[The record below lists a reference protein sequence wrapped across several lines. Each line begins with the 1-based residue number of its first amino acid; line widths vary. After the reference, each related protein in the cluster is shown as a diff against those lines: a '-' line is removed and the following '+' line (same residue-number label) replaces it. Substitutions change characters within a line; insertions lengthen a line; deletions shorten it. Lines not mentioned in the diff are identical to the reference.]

1 MKTIAAVLL
10 LLSVGVPAMPPLHAA
25 PAVALMEKDAGDLD
39 LAATKSLFDNH
50 SVCFVDARSEFA
62 YYTSHIKGAR
72 SLSDSRFDEQFPE
85 FREKT
90 PKTIPIVVYCIS
102 PTCSKAKHVA
112 EKLKKNGY
120 SNVRIFPGG
129 MSEWSN
135 ARFPIEVEQD

>member
-1 MKTIAAVLL
+1 MKTIAAAFL
-10 LLSVGVPAMPPLHAA
+10 LLSVGAPAMRPLHAA
-25 PAVALMEKDAGDLD
+25 PAVALMKENADELD

-72 SLSDSRFDEQFPE
+72 SLSDSRFDEQFQE

-90 PKTIPIVVYCIS
+90 PKTTPIVVYCIS
-102 PTCSKAKHVA
+102 STCSKAQHVA
-112 EKLKKNGY
+112 EKLKINGY
-120 SNVRIFPGG
+120 SNVRIFTGG
-129 MSEWSN
+129 MSEWSR